1 MQCVFSYHLIWM
13 GATYALHPKLYLVR
27 LFAGFSCPFIF
38 LIFHVRFFAGF
49 SCPIICLFFLCPL
62 ICFFCRSETSTLNAY
77 FHWRYNYFHHVFLI
91 FFYEQCTYFL
101 YKHTLLWYNVLLRS
115 LVRTS
120 SALQPA
126 SGTSSTYQKKNKD
139 FYQLGAPRKIY
150 SRHVQS
156 AQNLAQHL
164 PIRKFTIC

>member
-1 MQCVFSYHLIWM
+1 MLLAVHVFSCVDFPMQCVFSYHLIWM

-38 LIFHVRFFAGF
+38 LIFHVRFFCWF
-49 SCPIICLFFLCPL
+49 FMSDYLLVFLCPL

-77 FHWRYNYFHHVFLI
+77 FHCRYNYFHHVFLI

-126 SGTSSTYQKKNKD
+126 SGTSSTYQKKK
-139 FYQLGAPRKIY
+139 
-150 SRHVQS
+150 
-156 AQNLAQHL
+156 
-164 PIRKFTIC
+164 